1 MDVINTTDYLYLVLV
16 PSARAFRGQWDEG
29 KAPFKA
35 TKNAK
40 QCRVEFVS
48 KSQEKLWQ
56 KFCVDNELKNDTSL
70 EY

>member
-1 MDVINTTDYLYLVLV
+1 MINTTDCLYLILV
-16 PSARAFRGQWDEG
+16 PVAQAFRGQWDEG

-40 QCRVEFVS
+40 SCRVEFVDS
-48 KSQEKLWQ
+48 KQEKAWQ
-56 KFCVDNELKNDTSL
+56 KFCVENELKNDNTL